1 MTFFRSFAQNN
12 FNNTGYLGFEPVTLV
27 RMKTLHFL
35 YIVLY
40 QIQVGTFREMIRG
53 QMFQLAFEISFILS
67 VKFIFYTIFSF
78 NYRDI
83 INGSVKL

>member
-1 MTFFRSFAQNN
+1 
-12 FNNTGYLGFEPVTLV
+12 
-27 RMKTLHFL
+27 
-35 YIVLY
+35 
-40 QIQVGTFREMIRG
+40 MIRG